1 MKILTIIVSY
11 NFEKWI
17 ERCLGSLKTSSH
29 PTDIIVIDNC
39 SNDRTVEIIKTQ
51 YTHVRL
57 IENHAN
63 LGFGKANNIGM
74 QLALQEGY
82 DAVFLLNQDAW
93 IGSDTLATLAEQSVK
108 HPEFGILS
116 PVHLN
121 GSGEELDKGFASY
134 AQLASIN
141 NLPHRHEPI
150 SCPFI
155 NAAFW
160 FIPVSTLQRTGGFSP
175 LFYHYGEDKDY
186 VNRLHFHQYKIGYIP
201 TVYGCHDREFRK
213 VSFEGFLRAE
223 RVYLLSEYTNI
234 NYHFTQAFAYGILA
248 GIKKLTIAL
257 LKGNI
262 KYAKG
267 YAIYADGASDTY
279 NVQHHHGAAF
289 ESELVAYRIYFNEK
303 QTTDLYGKFHKG
315 LELEESQF
323 YPTGE
328 QLKRGF
334 GDDVIKVNSSCGAGT
349 LRGWDGTQSTLI
361 KPVAVRGQRI
371 LASGP
376 VRTIVDAEVKGWQYQ
391 NKELN
396 MINRYTL
403 YAGHRDAQVDV
414 LFDAPLDKEV
424 FCTGVQNITG
434 HADMFSD
441 HNGLVASWGT
451 DWPVNDTV
459 KYKKETVGLA
469 TYIPKKYVV
478 KETSDKENFLYTISA
493 PGKSSFRYYTSFTSC
508 KETFGYPDKEK
519 WFAYVQEWKKA
530 LEQPVKITVVKK

>member
-1 MKILTIIVSY
+1 MKTFSAICLALLAGGLSASAQGQEKKIEVIVE
-11 NFEKWI
+11 NPWNAEKVDEPVVI
-17 ERCLGSLKTSSH
+17 DLSSLGAGFTVKSATVFDGTNEIPSQLDDMNGDTRADELAFVINLPASGKKTLNVTLSSLKS
-29 PTDIIVIDNC
+29 D
-39 SNDRTVEIIKTQ
+39 KT
-51 YTHVRL
+51 YP
-57 IENHAN
+57 A
-63 LGFGKANNIGM
+63 
-74 QLALQEGY
+74 
-82 DAVFLLNQDAW
+82 
-93 IGSDTLATLAEQSVK
+93 
-108 HPEFGILS
+108 
-116 PVHLN
+116 
-121 GSGEELDKGFASY
+121 
-134 AQLASIN
+134 
-141 NLPHRHEPI
+141 
-150 SCPFI
+150 
-155 NAAFW
+155 
-160 FIPVSTLQRTGGFSP
+160 
-175 LFYHYGEDKDY
+175 
-186 VNRLHFHQYKIGYIP
+186 
-201 TVYGCHDREFRK
+201 
-213 VSFEGFLRAE
+213 
-223 RVYLLSEYTNI
+223 RVYAEMLFRTS
-234 NYHFTQAFAYGILA
+234 
-248 GIKKLTIAL
+248 KK
-257 LKGNI
+257 N

-323 YPTGE
+323 YPTDE

-469 TYIPKKYVV
+469 PYIPKKYVV

>member
-1 MKILTIIVSY
+1 MKTFSAICLALLAGELSASAQGQEKKIEVIVE
-11 NFEKWI
+11 NPWNAEKVDEPVVI
-17 ERCLGSLKTSSH
+17 NLSSLGAGFTVKSATVFDGTNEIPSQLDDMNGDTRADELAFVINLPASGKKTLNVTLSSLKS
-29 PTDIIVIDNC
+29 D
-39 SNDRTVEIIKTQ
+39 KT
-51 YTHVRL
+51 YP
-57 IENHAN
+57 A
-63 LGFGKANNIGM
+63 
-74 QLALQEGY
+74 
-82 DAVFLLNQDAW
+82 
-93 IGSDTLATLAEQSVK
+93 
-108 HPEFGILS
+108 
-116 PVHLN
+116 
-121 GSGEELDKGFASY
+121 
-134 AQLASIN
+134 
-141 NLPHRHEPI
+141 
-150 SCPFI
+150 
-155 NAAFW
+155 
-160 FIPVSTLQRTGGFSP
+160 
-175 LFYHYGEDKDY
+175 
-186 VNRLHFHQYKIGYIP
+186 
-201 TVYGCHDREFRK
+201 
-213 VSFEGFLRAE
+213 
-223 RVYLLSEYTNI
+223 RVYAEMLFRTS
-234 NYHFTQAFAYGILA
+234 
-248 GIKKLTIAL
+248 KK
-257 LKGNI
+257 N

>member
-1 MKILTIIVSY
+1 MKTFSAICLALLAGGLSASAQGQEKKIEVIVE
-11 NFEKWI
+11 NPWNAEKVDEPVVI
-17 ERCLGSLKTSSH
+17 DLSSLGAEFTVKSATVFDGTNEIPSQLDDMNGDTRADELAFVINLPASGKKTLNVTLSSLKS
-29 PTDIIVIDNC
+29 D
-39 SNDRTVEIIKTQ
+39 KT
-51 YTHVRL
+51 YP
-57 IENHAN
+57 A
-63 LGFGKANNIGM
+63 
-74 QLALQEGY
+74 
-82 DAVFLLNQDAW
+82 
-93 IGSDTLATLAEQSVK
+93 
-108 HPEFGILS
+108 
-116 PVHLN
+116 
-121 GSGEELDKGFASY
+121 
-134 AQLASIN
+134 
-141 NLPHRHEPI
+141 
-150 SCPFI
+150 
-155 NAAFW
+155 
-160 FIPVSTLQRTGGFSP
+160 
-175 LFYHYGEDKDY
+175 
-186 VNRLHFHQYKIGYIP
+186 
-201 TVYGCHDREFRK
+201 
-213 VSFEGFLRAE
+213 
-223 RVYLLSEYTNI
+223 RVYAEMLFRTS
-234 NYHFTQAFAYGILA
+234 
-248 GIKKLTIAL
+248 KK
-257 LKGNI
+257 N

-323 YPTGE
+323 YPTDE
-328 QLKRGF
+328 QLKGGF

>member
-1 MKILTIIVSY
+1 MKTFSAICLALLAGELSASAQGQEKKIEVIVE
-11 NFEKWI
+11 NPWNAEKVDEPVVI
-17 ERCLGSLKTSSH
+17 DLSSLGAGFTVKSATVFDGTNEIPSQLDDMNGDTRADELAFVINLPASGKKTLNVTLSSLKS
-29 PTDIIVIDNC
+29 D
-39 SNDRTVEIIKTQ
+39 KT
-51 YTHVRL
+51 YP
-57 IENHAN
+57 A
-63 LGFGKANNIGM
+63 
-74 QLALQEGY
+74 
-82 DAVFLLNQDAW
+82 
-93 IGSDTLATLAEQSVK
+93 
-108 HPEFGILS
+108 
-116 PVHLN
+116 
-121 GSGEELDKGFASY
+121 
-134 AQLASIN
+134 
-141 NLPHRHEPI
+141 
-150 SCPFI
+150 
-155 NAAFW
+155 
-160 FIPVSTLQRTGGFSP
+160 
-175 LFYHYGEDKDY
+175 
-186 VNRLHFHQYKIGYIP
+186 
-201 TVYGCHDREFRK
+201 
-213 VSFEGFLRAE
+213 
-223 RVYLLSEYTNI
+223 RVYAEMLFRTS
-234 NYHFTQAFAYGILA
+234 
-248 GIKKLTIAL
+248 KK
-257 LKGNI
+257 N

-519 WFAYVQEWKKA
+519 WFAYVQEWEKA

>member
-1 MKILTIIVSY
+1 MKTFSAICLALLAGELSASAQGQEKKIEVIVE
-11 NFEKWI
+11 NPWNAEKVDEPVVI
-17 ERCLGSLKTSSH
+17 DLSSLGAGFTVKSATVFDGTNEIPSQLDDMNGDTRADELAFVINLPASGKKTLNVTLSSLKS
-29 PTDIIVIDNC
+29 D
-39 SNDRTVEIIKTQ
+39 KT
-51 YTHVRL
+51 YP
-57 IENHAN
+57 A
-63 LGFGKANNIGM
+63 
-74 QLALQEGY
+74 
-82 DAVFLLNQDAW
+82 
-93 IGSDTLATLAEQSVK
+93 
-108 HPEFGILS
+108 
-116 PVHLN
+116 
-121 GSGEELDKGFASY
+121 
-134 AQLASIN
+134 
-141 NLPHRHEPI
+141 
-150 SCPFI
+150 
-155 NAAFW
+155 
-160 FIPVSTLQRTGGFSP
+160 
-175 LFYHYGEDKDY
+175 
-186 VNRLHFHQYKIGYIP
+186 
-201 TVYGCHDREFRK
+201 
-213 VSFEGFLRAE
+213 
-223 RVYLLSEYTNI
+223 RVYAEMLLRTS
-234 NYHFTQAFAYGILA
+234 
-248 GIKKLTIAL
+248 KK
-257 LKGNI
+257 N

-361 KPVAVRGQRI
+361 KTVAVRGQRI

>member
-1 MKILTIIVSY
+1 MKTFSAICLALLAGELSASAQGQEKKIEVIVE
-11 NFEKWI
+11 NPWNAEKVDEPVVI
-17 ERCLGSLKTSSH
+17 DLSSLGAGFTVKSATVFDGTNEIPSQLDDMNGDTRADELAFVINLPASGKKTLNVTLSSLKS
-29 PTDIIVIDNC
+29 D
-39 SNDRTVEIIKTQ
+39 KT
-51 YTHVRL
+51 YP
-57 IENHAN
+57 A
-63 LGFGKANNIGM
+63 
-74 QLALQEGY
+74 
-82 DAVFLLNQDAW
+82 
-93 IGSDTLATLAEQSVK
+93 
-108 HPEFGILS
+108 
-116 PVHLN
+116 
-121 GSGEELDKGFASY
+121 
-134 AQLASIN
+134 
-141 NLPHRHEPI
+141 
-150 SCPFI
+150 
-155 NAAFW
+155 
-160 FIPVSTLQRTGGFSP
+160 
-175 LFYHYGEDKDY
+175 
-186 VNRLHFHQYKIGYIP
+186 
-201 TVYGCHDREFRK
+201 
-213 VSFEGFLRAE
+213 
-223 RVYLLSEYTNI
+223 RVYAEMLFRTS
-234 NYHFTQAFAYGILA
+234 
-248 GIKKLTIAL
+248 KK
-257 LKGNI
+257 N

-403 YAGHRDAQVDV
+403 YDGHRDAQVDV

>member
-1 MKILTIIVSY
+1 MKTFSAICLALLAGGLSASAQGQEKKIEVIVENPWNAEKVDEPVVIDLSSLGAGFTIKSATVFDGTNEIPSQLDDMNGDTRADELAFVINLPASGKKTL
-11 NFEKWI
+11 NVT
-17 ERCLGSLKTSSH
+17 LSSLKS
-29 PTDIIVIDNC
+29 D
-39 SNDRTVEIIKTQ
+39 KT
-51 YTHVRL
+51 YP
-57 IENHAN
+57 A
-63 LGFGKANNIGM
+63 
-74 QLALQEGY
+74 
-82 DAVFLLNQDAW
+82 
-93 IGSDTLATLAEQSVK
+93 
-108 HPEFGILS
+108 
-116 PVHLN
+116 
-121 GSGEELDKGFASY
+121 
-134 AQLASIN
+134 
-141 NLPHRHEPI
+141 
-150 SCPFI
+150 
-155 NAAFW
+155 
-160 FIPVSTLQRTGGFSP
+160 
-175 LFYHYGEDKDY
+175 
-186 VNRLHFHQYKIGYIP
+186 
-201 TVYGCHDREFRK
+201 
-213 VSFEGFLRAE
+213 
-223 RVYLLSEYTNI
+223 RVYAEMLFRTS
-234 NYHFTQAFAYGILA
+234 
-248 GIKKLTIAL
+248 KK
-257 LKGNI
+257 N

-323 YPTGE
+323 YPTDE

>member
-1 MKILTIIVSY
+1 MKTFSAICLALLAGGLSASAQGQEKEIEVIVENPWNAEKIDEPVVIDLSSLGAGFTVKSATVFDGTNEIPSQLDDMNGDTRADELAFVINLPASGKKTLNVILS
-11 NFEKWI
+11 
-17 ERCLGSLKTSSH
+17 SLKS
-29 PTDIIVIDNC
+29 D
-39 SNDRTVEIIKTQ
+39 KT
-51 YTHVRL
+51 YP
-57 IENHAN
+57 A
-63 LGFGKANNIGM
+63 
-74 QLALQEGY
+74 
-82 DAVFLLNQDAW
+82 
-93 IGSDTLATLAEQSVK
+93 
-108 HPEFGILS
+108 
-116 PVHLN
+116 
-121 GSGEELDKGFASY
+121 
-134 AQLASIN
+134 
-141 NLPHRHEPI
+141 
-150 SCPFI
+150 
-155 NAAFW
+155 
-160 FIPVSTLQRTGGFSP
+160 
-175 LFYHYGEDKDY
+175 
-186 VNRLHFHQYKIGYIP
+186 
-201 TVYGCHDREFRK
+201 
-213 VSFEGFLRAE
+213 
-223 RVYLLSEYTNI
+223 RVYAEMLFRTS
-234 NYHFTQAFAYGILA
+234 
-248 GIKKLTIAL
+248 KK
-257 LKGNI
+257 N

-493 PGKSSFRYYTSFTSC
+493 PGKSSFRYYTSFASC

>member
-1 MKILTIIVSY
+1 MKTFSAICLALLAGELSASAQGQEKKIEVIVE
-11 NFEKWI
+11 NPWNAEKVDEPVVI
-17 ERCLGSLKTSSH
+17 DLSSLGAGFTVKSATVFDGTNEIPSQLDDMNGDTRADELAFVINLPASGKKTLNVTLSSLKS
-29 PTDIIVIDNC
+29 D
-39 SNDRTVEIIKTQ
+39 KT
-51 YTHVRL
+51 YP
-57 IENHAN
+57 A
-63 LGFGKANNIGM
+63 
-74 QLALQEGY
+74 
-82 DAVFLLNQDAW
+82 
-93 IGSDTLATLAEQSVK
+93 
-108 HPEFGILS
+108 
-116 PVHLN
+116 
-121 GSGEELDKGFASY
+121 
-134 AQLASIN
+134 
-141 NLPHRHEPI
+141 
-150 SCPFI
+150 
-155 NAAFW
+155 
-160 FIPVSTLQRTGGFSP
+160 
-175 LFYHYGEDKDY
+175 
-186 VNRLHFHQYKIGYIP
+186 
-201 TVYGCHDREFRK
+201 
-213 VSFEGFLRAE
+213 
-223 RVYLLSEYTNI
+223 RVYAEMLLRTS
-234 NYHFTQAFAYGILA
+234 
-248 GIKKLTIAL
+248 KK
-257 LKGNI
+257 N

-376 VRTIVDAEVKGWQYQ
+376 IRTIVDAEVKGWQYQ

>member
-1 MKILTIIVSY
+1 MKTFSAICLALLAGGLSASAQGQEKEIEVIVENPWNAEKIDEPVVIDLSFLGAGFTVKSATVFDGTNEIPSQLDDMNGDTRADELAFVINLPASGKKTLNVILS
-11 NFEKWI
+11 
-17 ERCLGSLKTSSH
+17 SLKS
-29 PTDIIVIDNC
+29 D
-39 SNDRTVEIIKTQ
+39 KT
-51 YTHVRL
+51 YP
-57 IENHAN
+57 A
-63 LGFGKANNIGM
+63 
-74 QLALQEGY
+74 
-82 DAVFLLNQDAW
+82 
-93 IGSDTLATLAEQSVK
+93 
-108 HPEFGILS
+108 
-116 PVHLN
+116 
-121 GSGEELDKGFASY
+121 
-134 AQLASIN
+134 
-141 NLPHRHEPI
+141 
-150 SCPFI
+150 
-155 NAAFW
+155 
-160 FIPVSTLQRTGGFSP
+160 
-175 LFYHYGEDKDY
+175 
-186 VNRLHFHQYKIGYIP
+186 
-201 TVYGCHDREFRK
+201 
-213 VSFEGFLRAE
+213 
-223 RVYLLSEYTNI
+223 RVYAEMLFRTS
-234 NYHFTQAFAYGILA
+234 
-248 GIKKLTIAL
+248 KK
-257 LKGNI
+257 N

>member
-1 MKILTIIVSY
+1 MKTFSAICLALLAGGLSASAQGQEKKIEVIVE
-11 NFEKWI
+11 NPWNAEKVDEPVVI
-17 ERCLGSLKTSSH
+17 DLSSLGAGFTVKSATVFDGTNEIPSQLDDMNGDTRADELAFVINLPASGKKTLNVTLSSLKS
-29 PTDIIVIDNC
+29 
-39 SNDRTVEIIKTQ
+39 EKT
-51 YTHVRL
+51 YP
-57 IENHAN
+57 A
-63 LGFGKANNIGM
+63 
-74 QLALQEGY
+74 
-82 DAVFLLNQDAW
+82 
-93 IGSDTLATLAEQSVK
+93 
-108 HPEFGILS
+108 
-116 PVHLN
+116 
-121 GSGEELDKGFASY
+121 
-134 AQLASIN
+134 
-141 NLPHRHEPI
+141 
-150 SCPFI
+150 
-155 NAAFW
+155 
-160 FIPVSTLQRTGGFSP
+160 
-175 LFYHYGEDKDY
+175 
-186 VNRLHFHQYKIGYIP
+186 
-201 TVYGCHDREFRK
+201 
-213 VSFEGFLRAE
+213 
-223 RVYLLSEYTNI
+223 RVYAEMLFRTS
-234 NYHFTQAFAYGILA
+234 
-248 GIKKLTIAL
+248 KK
-257 LKGNI
+257 N

-323 YPTGE
+323 YPTDE

-478 KETSDKENFLYTISA
+478 KETSDKENFLYTISV

>member
-1 MKILTIIVSY
+1 MKTFSAICLALLAGELSASAQGQEKKIEVIVE
-11 NFEKWI
+11 NPWNAEKVDEPVVI
-17 ERCLGSLKTSSH
+17 DLSSLGAGFTVKSATVFDGTNEIPSQLDDMNGDTRADELAFVINLPASGKKTLNVTLSSLKS
-29 PTDIIVIDNC
+29 D
-39 SNDRTVEIIKTQ
+39 KT
-51 YTHVRL
+51 YP
-57 IENHAN
+57 A
-63 LGFGKANNIGM
+63 
-74 QLALQEGY
+74 
-82 DAVFLLNQDAW
+82 
-93 IGSDTLATLAEQSVK
+93 
-108 HPEFGILS
+108 
-116 PVHLN
+116 
-121 GSGEELDKGFASY
+121 
-134 AQLASIN
+134 
-141 NLPHRHEPI
+141 
-150 SCPFI
+150 
-155 NAAFW
+155 
-160 FIPVSTLQRTGGFSP
+160 
-175 LFYHYGEDKDY
+175 
-186 VNRLHFHQYKIGYIP
+186 
-201 TVYGCHDREFRK
+201 
-213 VSFEGFLRAE
+213 
-223 RVYLLSEYTNI
+223 RVYAEMLFRTS
-234 NYHFTQAFAYGILA
+234 
-248 GIKKLTIAL
+248 KK
-257 LKGNI
+257 N

-323 YPTGE
+323 YPTDE

-478 KETSDKENFLYTISA
+478 KETSDKENFLYTISV

>member
-1 MKILTIIVSY
+1 MKTFSAICLALLAGGLSASAQGQEKKIEVIVE
-11 NFEKWI
+11 NPWNAEKVDEPVVI
-17 ERCLGSLKTSSH
+17 DLSSLGAGFTVKSATVFDGTNEIPSQLDDMNGDTRADELAFVINLPASGKKTLNVTLSSLKS
-29 PTDIIVIDNC
+29 D
-39 SNDRTVEIIKTQ
+39 KT
-51 YTHVRL
+51 YP
-57 IENHAN
+57 A
-63 LGFGKANNIGM
+63 
-74 QLALQEGY
+74 
-82 DAVFLLNQDAW
+82 
-93 IGSDTLATLAEQSVK
+93 
-108 HPEFGILS
+108 
-116 PVHLN
+116 
-121 GSGEELDKGFASY
+121 
-134 AQLASIN
+134 
-141 NLPHRHEPI
+141 
-150 SCPFI
+150 
-155 NAAFW
+155 
-160 FIPVSTLQRTGGFSP
+160 
-175 LFYHYGEDKDY
+175 
-186 VNRLHFHQYKIGYIP
+186 
-201 TVYGCHDREFRK
+201 
-213 VSFEGFLRAE
+213 
-223 RVYLLSEYTNI
+223 RVYAEMLFRTS
-234 NYHFTQAFAYGILA
+234 
-248 GIKKLTIAL
+248 KK
-257 LKGNI
+257 N

-323 YPTGE
+323 YPTDE

-349 LRGWDGTQSTLI
+349 LRGWDGIQSTLI

>member
-1 MKILTIIVSY
+1 MKTFSAICLALLAGGLSASAQGQEKKIEVIVE
-11 NFEKWI
+11 NPWNAEKVDEPVVI
-17 ERCLGSLKTSSH
+17 DLSSLGAGFTVKSATVFDGTNEIPSQLDDMNGDTRADELAFVINLPASGKKTLNVTLSSLKS
-29 PTDIIVIDNC
+29 D
-39 SNDRTVEIIKTQ
+39 KT
-51 YTHVRL
+51 YP
-57 IENHAN
+57 A
-63 LGFGKANNIGM
+63 
-74 QLALQEGY
+74 
-82 DAVFLLNQDAW
+82 
-93 IGSDTLATLAEQSVK
+93 
-108 HPEFGILS
+108 
-116 PVHLN
+116 
-121 GSGEELDKGFASY
+121 
-134 AQLASIN
+134 
-141 NLPHRHEPI
+141 
-150 SCPFI
+150 
-155 NAAFW
+155 
-160 FIPVSTLQRTGGFSP
+160 
-175 LFYHYGEDKDY
+175 
-186 VNRLHFHQYKIGYIP
+186 
-201 TVYGCHDREFRK
+201 
-213 VSFEGFLRAE
+213 
-223 RVYLLSEYTNI
+223 RVYAEMLFRTS
-234 NYHFTQAFAYGILA
+234 
-248 GIKKLTIAL
+248 KK
-257 LKGNI
+257 N

-323 YPTGE
+323 YPTDE

-371 LASGP
+371 LTSGP

>member
-1 MKILTIIVSY
+1 MKTFSAICLALLAGGLSASAQGQEKKIEVIVE
-11 NFEKWI
+11 NPWNAEKVDEPVVI
-17 ERCLGSLKTSSH
+17 DLSSLGAGFTVKSATVFDGTNEIPSQLDDMNGDTRADELAFVINLPASGKKTLNVTLSSLKS
-29 PTDIIVIDNC
+29 D
-39 SNDRTVEIIKTQ
+39 KT
-51 YTHVRL
+51 YP
-57 IENHAN
+57 A
-63 LGFGKANNIGM
+63 
-74 QLALQEGY
+74 
-82 DAVFLLNQDAW
+82 
-93 IGSDTLATLAEQSVK
+93 
-108 HPEFGILS
+108 
-116 PVHLN
+116 
-121 GSGEELDKGFASY
+121 
-134 AQLASIN
+134 
-141 NLPHRHEPI
+141 
-150 SCPFI
+150 
-155 NAAFW
+155 
-160 FIPVSTLQRTGGFSP
+160 
-175 LFYHYGEDKDY
+175 
-186 VNRLHFHQYKIGYIP
+186 
-201 TVYGCHDREFRK
+201 
-213 VSFEGFLRAE
+213 
-223 RVYLLSEYTNI
+223 RVYAEMLFRTS
-234 NYHFTQAFAYGILA
+234 
-248 GIKKLTIAL
+248 KK
-257 LKGNI
+257 N

-323 YPTGE
+323 YPTDE

-478 KETSDKENFLYTISA
+478 KETSDKENFLYTISV
-493 PGKSSFRYYTSFTSC
+493 PGQSSFRYYTSFTSC

>member
-1 MKILTIIVSY
+1 MKTFSAICLALLAGGLSASAQGQEKKIEVIVE
-11 NFEKWI
+11 NPWNAEKVDEPVVI
-17 ERCLGSLKTSSH
+17 DLSSLGAGFTVKSATVFDGTNEIPSQLDDMNGDTRADELAFVINLPASGKKTLNVTLSSLKS
-29 PTDIIVIDNC
+29 D
-39 SNDRTVEIIKTQ
+39 KT
-51 YTHVRL
+51 YP
-57 IENHAN
+57 A
-63 LGFGKANNIGM
+63 
-74 QLALQEGY
+74 
-82 DAVFLLNQDAW
+82 
-93 IGSDTLATLAEQSVK
+93 
-108 HPEFGILS
+108 
-116 PVHLN
+116 
-121 GSGEELDKGFASY
+121 
-134 AQLASIN
+134 
-141 NLPHRHEPI
+141 
-150 SCPFI
+150 
-155 NAAFW
+155 
-160 FIPVSTLQRTGGFSP
+160 
-175 LFYHYGEDKDY
+175 
-186 VNRLHFHQYKIGYIP
+186 
-201 TVYGCHDREFRK
+201 
-213 VSFEGFLRAE
+213 
-223 RVYLLSEYTNI
+223 RVYAEMLFRTS
-234 NYHFTQAFAYGILA
+234 
-248 GIKKLTIAL
+248 KK
-257 LKGNI
+257 N

-323 YPTGE
+323 YPTDE

-334 GDDVIKVNSSCGAGT
+334 GDDIIKVNSSCGAGT

-478 KETSDKENFLYTISA
+478 KETSDKENFLYTISV

>member
-1 MKILTIIVSY
+1 MKTFSAICLALLAGGLSASAQGQEKKIEVIVE
-11 NFEKWI
+11 NPWNAEKVDEPVVI
-17 ERCLGSLKTSSH
+17 DLSSLGAGFTVKSATVFDGTNEIPSQLDDMNGDTRADELAFVINLPASGKKTLNVTLSSLKS
-29 PTDIIVIDNC
+29 D
-39 SNDRTVEIIKTQ
+39 KT
-51 YTHVRL
+51 YP
-57 IENHAN
+57 A
-63 LGFGKANNIGM
+63 
-74 QLALQEGY
+74 
-82 DAVFLLNQDAW
+82 
-93 IGSDTLATLAEQSVK
+93 
-108 HPEFGILS
+108 
-116 PVHLN
+116 
-121 GSGEELDKGFASY
+121 
-134 AQLASIN
+134 
-141 NLPHRHEPI
+141 
-150 SCPFI
+150 
-155 NAAFW
+155 
-160 FIPVSTLQRTGGFSP
+160 
-175 LFYHYGEDKDY
+175 
-186 VNRLHFHQYKIGYIP
+186 
-201 TVYGCHDREFRK
+201 
-213 VSFEGFLRAE
+213 
-223 RVYLLSEYTNI
+223 RVYAEMLFRTS
-234 NYHFTQAFAYGILA
+234 
-248 GIKKLTIAL
+248 KK
-257 LKGNI
+257 N

-323 YPTGE
+323 YPTDE

-493 PGKSSFRYYTSFTSC
+493 PGKSSFRYYTSSTSC

>member
-1 MKILTIIVSY
+1 MKTFSAICLALLAGELSASAQGQEKKIEVIVE
-11 NFEKWI
+11 NPWNAEKVDEPVVI
-17 ERCLGSLKTSSH
+17 DLSSLGAGFTVKSATVFDGTNEIPSQLDDMNGDTRADELAFVINLPASGKKTLNVTLSSLKS
-29 PTDIIVIDNC
+29 D
-39 SNDRTVEIIKTQ
+39 KT
-51 YTHVRL
+51 YP
-57 IENHAN
+57 A
-63 LGFGKANNIGM
+63 
-74 QLALQEGY
+74 
-82 DAVFLLNQDAW
+82 
-93 IGSDTLATLAEQSVK
+93 
-108 HPEFGILS
+108 
-116 PVHLN
+116 
-121 GSGEELDKGFASY
+121 
-134 AQLASIN
+134 
-141 NLPHRHEPI
+141 
-150 SCPFI
+150 
-155 NAAFW
+155 
-160 FIPVSTLQRTGGFSP
+160 
-175 LFYHYGEDKDY
+175 
-186 VNRLHFHQYKIGYIP
+186 
-201 TVYGCHDREFRK
+201 
-213 VSFEGFLRAE
+213 
-223 RVYLLSEYTNI
+223 RVYAEMLFRTS
-234 NYHFTQAFAYGILA
+234 
-248 GIKKLTIAL
+248 KK
-257 LKGNI
+257 N

-459 KYKKETVGLA
+459 KYKKETVGMA

>member
-1 MKILTIIVSY
+1 MKTFSAICLALLAGGLSALAQGQEKKIEVIVE
-11 NFEKWI
+11 NPWNAEKVDEPVVI
-17 ERCLGSLKTSSH
+17 DLSSLGAGFTVKSATVFDGTNEIPSQLDDMNGDTRADELAFVINLPASGKKTLNVTLSSLKS
-29 PTDIIVIDNC
+29 D
-39 SNDRTVEIIKTQ
+39 KT
-51 YTHVRL
+51 YP
-57 IENHAN
+57 A
-63 LGFGKANNIGM
+63 
-74 QLALQEGY
+74 
-82 DAVFLLNQDAW
+82 
-93 IGSDTLATLAEQSVK
+93 
-108 HPEFGILS
+108 
-116 PVHLN
+116 
-121 GSGEELDKGFASY
+121 
-134 AQLASIN
+134 
-141 NLPHRHEPI
+141 
-150 SCPFI
+150 
-155 NAAFW
+155 
-160 FIPVSTLQRTGGFSP
+160 
-175 LFYHYGEDKDY
+175 
-186 VNRLHFHQYKIGYIP
+186 
-201 TVYGCHDREFRK
+201 
-213 VSFEGFLRAE
+213 
-223 RVYLLSEYTNI
+223 RVYAEMLFRTS
-234 NYHFTQAFAYGILA
+234 
-248 GIKKLTIAL
+248 KK
-257 LKGNI
+257 N

-267 YAIYADGASDTY
+267 YTIYADGASDTY

-323 YPTGE
+323 YPTDE

>member
-1 MKILTIIVSY
+1 MKTFSAICLALLAGELSASAQGQEKKIEVIVE
-11 NFEKWI
+11 NPWNAEKVDEPVVI
-17 ERCLGSLKTSSH
+17 DLSSLGAGFTVKSATVFDGTNEIPSQLDDMNGDTRADELAFVINLPASGKKTLNVTLSSLKS
-29 PTDIIVIDNC
+29 D
-39 SNDRTVEIIKTQ
+39 KT
-51 YTHVRL
+51 YP
-57 IENHAN
+57 A
-63 LGFGKANNIGM
+63 
-74 QLALQEGY
+74 
-82 DAVFLLNQDAW
+82 
-93 IGSDTLATLAEQSVK
+93 
-108 HPEFGILS
+108 
-116 PVHLN
+116 
-121 GSGEELDKGFASY
+121 
-134 AQLASIN
+134 
-141 NLPHRHEPI
+141 
-150 SCPFI
+150 
-155 NAAFW
+155 
-160 FIPVSTLQRTGGFSP
+160 
-175 LFYHYGEDKDY
+175 
-186 VNRLHFHQYKIGYIP
+186 
-201 TVYGCHDREFRK
+201 
-213 VSFEGFLRAE
+213 
-223 RVYLLSEYTNI
+223 RVYAEMLFRTS
-234 NYHFTQAFAYGILA
+234 
-248 GIKKLTIAL
+248 KK
-257 LKGNI
+257 N

-323 YPTGE
+323 YPTDE

-434 HADMFSD
+434 HANMFSD

>member
-1 MKILTIIVSY
+1 MKTFSAICLALLAGGLSASAQGQEKKIEVIVE
-11 NFEKWI
+11 NPWNAEKVDEPVVI
-17 ERCLGSLKTSSH
+17 DLSSLGAGFTVKSATVFDGTNEIPSQLDDMNGDTRADELAFVINLPASGKKTLNVTLSSLKS
-29 PTDIIVIDNC
+29 D
-39 SNDRTVEIIKTQ
+39 KT
-51 YTHVRL
+51 YP
-57 IENHAN
+57 A
-63 LGFGKANNIGM
+63 
-74 QLALQEGY
+74 
-82 DAVFLLNQDAW
+82 
-93 IGSDTLATLAEQSVK
+93 
-108 HPEFGILS
+108 
-116 PVHLN
+116 
-121 GSGEELDKGFASY
+121 
-134 AQLASIN
+134 
-141 NLPHRHEPI
+141 
-150 SCPFI
+150 
-155 NAAFW
+155 
-160 FIPVSTLQRTGGFSP
+160 
-175 LFYHYGEDKDY
+175 
-186 VNRLHFHQYKIGYIP
+186 
-201 TVYGCHDREFRK
+201 
-213 VSFEGFLRAE
+213 
-223 RVYLLSEYTNI
+223 RVYAEMLFRTS
-234 NYHFTQAFAYGILA
+234 
-248 GIKKLTIAL
+248 KK
-257 LKGNI
+257 N

-323 YPTGE
+323 YSTDE

>member
-1 MKILTIIVSY
+1 MKTFSAICLALLAGGLSASAQGQEKKIEVIVENPWNAEKVDEPVVIDLSSLGAGFTVKSATVFDGTNEIPSQLDDMNGDTRADELAFVINLPASGKKTLNVILS
-11 NFEKWI
+11 
-17 ERCLGSLKTSSH
+17 SLKS
-29 PTDIIVIDNC
+29 D
-39 SNDRTVEIIKTQ
+39 KT
-51 YTHVRL
+51 YP
-57 IENHAN
+57 A
-63 LGFGKANNIGM
+63 
-74 QLALQEGY
+74 
-82 DAVFLLNQDAW
+82 
-93 IGSDTLATLAEQSVK
+93 
-108 HPEFGILS
+108 
-116 PVHLN
+116 
-121 GSGEELDKGFASY
+121 
-134 AQLASIN
+134 
-141 NLPHRHEPI
+141 
-150 SCPFI
+150 
-155 NAAFW
+155 
-160 FIPVSTLQRTGGFSP
+160 
-175 LFYHYGEDKDY
+175 
-186 VNRLHFHQYKIGYIP
+186 
-201 TVYGCHDREFRK
+201 
-213 VSFEGFLRAE
+213 
-223 RVYLLSEYTNI
+223 RVYAEMLLRTS
-234 NYHFTQAFAYGILA
+234 
-248 GIKKLTIAL
+248 KK
-257 LKGNI
+257 N

-323 YPTGE
+323 YPTDE

>member
-1 MKILTIIVSY
+1 MKTFSAICLALLAGELSASAQGQEKKIEVIVE
-11 NFEKWI
+11 NPWNAEKVDEPVVI
-17 ERCLGSLKTSSH
+17 DLSSLGVGFTVKSATVFDGTNEIPSQLDDMNGDTRADELAFVINLPASGKKTLNVTLSSLKS
-29 PTDIIVIDNC
+29 D
-39 SNDRTVEIIKTQ
+39 KT
-51 YTHVRL
+51 YP
-57 IENHAN
+57 A
-63 LGFGKANNIGM
+63 
-74 QLALQEGY
+74 
-82 DAVFLLNQDAW
+82 
-93 IGSDTLATLAEQSVK
+93 
-108 HPEFGILS
+108 
-116 PVHLN
+116 
-121 GSGEELDKGFASY
+121 
-134 AQLASIN
+134 
-141 NLPHRHEPI
+141 
-150 SCPFI
+150 
-155 NAAFW
+155 
-160 FIPVSTLQRTGGFSP
+160 
-175 LFYHYGEDKDY
+175 
-186 VNRLHFHQYKIGYIP
+186 
-201 TVYGCHDREFRK
+201 
-213 VSFEGFLRAE
+213 
-223 RVYLLSEYTNI
+223 RVYAEMLFRTS
-234 NYHFTQAFAYGILA
+234 
-248 GIKKLTIAL
+248 KK
-257 LKGNI
+257 N

>member
-1 MKILTIIVSY
+1 MKTFSAICLALLAGELSASAQGQEKKIEVIVE
-11 NFEKWI
+11 NPWNAEKVDEPVVI
-17 ERCLGSLKTSSH
+17 DLSSLGAGFTVKSAIVFDGTNEIPSQLDDMNGDTRADELAFVINLPASGKKTLNVTLSSLKS
-29 PTDIIVIDNC
+29 D
-39 SNDRTVEIIKTQ
+39 KT
-51 YTHVRL
+51 YP
-57 IENHAN
+57 A
-63 LGFGKANNIGM
+63 
-74 QLALQEGY
+74 
-82 DAVFLLNQDAW
+82 
-93 IGSDTLATLAEQSVK
+93 
-108 HPEFGILS
+108 
-116 PVHLN
+116 
-121 GSGEELDKGFASY
+121 
-134 AQLASIN
+134 
-141 NLPHRHEPI
+141 
-150 SCPFI
+150 
-155 NAAFW
+155 
-160 FIPVSTLQRTGGFSP
+160 
-175 LFYHYGEDKDY
+175 
-186 VNRLHFHQYKIGYIP
+186 
-201 TVYGCHDREFRK
+201 
-213 VSFEGFLRAE
+213 
-223 RVYLLSEYTNI
+223 RVYAEMLFRTS
-234 NYHFTQAFAYGILA
+234 
-248 GIKKLTIAL
+248 KK
-257 LKGNI
+257 N

-323 YPTGE
+323 YPTDE

-451 DWPVNDTV
+451 DWPINDTV

>member
-1 MKILTIIVSY
+1 MKTFSAICLALLAGGLSASAQGQEKKIEVIVENPWNAEKVDEPVVIDLSSLGAGFTVKSATVFDGTNEIPSQLDDMNGDTRADELAFVINLPASGKKTLNVILS
-11 NFEKWI
+11 
-17 ERCLGSLKTSSH
+17 SLKS
-29 PTDIIVIDNC
+29 D
-39 SNDRTVEIIKTQ
+39 KT
-51 YTHVRL
+51 YP
-57 IENHAN
+57 A
-63 LGFGKANNIGM
+63 
-74 QLALQEGY
+74 
-82 DAVFLLNQDAW
+82 
-93 IGSDTLATLAEQSVK
+93 
-108 HPEFGILS
+108 
-116 PVHLN
+116 
-121 GSGEELDKGFASY
+121 
-134 AQLASIN
+134 
-141 NLPHRHEPI
+141 
-150 SCPFI
+150 
-155 NAAFW
+155 
-160 FIPVSTLQRTGGFSP
+160 
-175 LFYHYGEDKDY
+175 
-186 VNRLHFHQYKIGYIP
+186 
-201 TVYGCHDREFRK
+201 
-213 VSFEGFLRAE
+213 
-223 RVYLLSEYTNI
+223 RVYAEMLFRTS
-234 NYHFTQAFAYGILA
+234 
-248 GIKKLTIAL
+248 KK
-257 LKGNI
+257 N

-315 LELEESQF
+315 LELAESQF
-323 YPTGE
+323 YPTDE

>member
-1 MKILTIIVSY
+1 MKTFSAICLALLAGELSASAQGQEKKIEVIVE
-11 NFEKWI
+11 NPWNAEKVDEPVVI
-17 ERCLGSLKTSSH
+17 DLSSLGAGFTVKSATVFDGTNEIPSQLDDMNGDTRADELAFVINLPASGKKTLNVTLSSLKS
-29 PTDIIVIDNC
+29 D
-39 SNDRTVEIIKTQ
+39 KT
-51 YTHVRL
+51 YP
-57 IENHAN
+57 A
-63 LGFGKANNIGM
+63 
-74 QLALQEGY
+74 
-82 DAVFLLNQDAW
+82 
-93 IGSDTLATLAEQSVK
+93 
-108 HPEFGILS
+108 
-116 PVHLN
+116 
-121 GSGEELDKGFASY
+121 
-134 AQLASIN
+134 
-141 NLPHRHEPI
+141 
-150 SCPFI
+150 
-155 NAAFW
+155 
-160 FIPVSTLQRTGGFSP
+160 
-175 LFYHYGEDKDY
+175 
-186 VNRLHFHQYKIGYIP
+186 
-201 TVYGCHDREFRK
+201 
-213 VSFEGFLRAE
+213 
-223 RVYLLSEYTNI
+223 RVYAEMLLRTS
-234 NYHFTQAFAYGILA
+234 
-248 GIKKLTIAL
+248 KK
-257 LKGNI
+257 N

-530 LEQPVKITVVKK
+530 LEQPVKITVIKK

>member
-1 MKILTIIVSY
+1 MKTFSAICLALLAGGLSASAQGQEKKIEVIVE
-11 NFEKWI
+11 NPWNAEKVDEPVVI
-17 ERCLGSLKTSSH
+17 DLSSLGAGFTVKSATVFDGTNEIPSQLDDMNGDTRADELAFVINLPASGKKTLNVTLSSLKS
-29 PTDIIVIDNC
+29 D
-39 SNDRTVEIIKTQ
+39 KT
-51 YTHVRL
+51 YP
-57 IENHAN
+57 A
-63 LGFGKANNIGM
+63 
-74 QLALQEGY
+74 
-82 DAVFLLNQDAW
+82 
-93 IGSDTLATLAEQSVK
+93 
-108 HPEFGILS
+108 
-116 PVHLN
+116 
-121 GSGEELDKGFASY
+121 
-134 AQLASIN
+134 
-141 NLPHRHEPI
+141 
-150 SCPFI
+150 
-155 NAAFW
+155 
-160 FIPVSTLQRTGGFSP
+160 
-175 LFYHYGEDKDY
+175 
-186 VNRLHFHQYKIGYIP
+186 
-201 TVYGCHDREFRK
+201 
-213 VSFEGFLRAE
+213 
-223 RVYLLSEYTNI
+223 RVYAEMLFRTS
-234 NYHFTQAFAYGILA
+234 
-248 GIKKLTIAL
+248 KK
-257 LKGNI
+257 N

-323 YPTGE
+323 YPTDE

-493 PGKSSFRYYTSFTSC
+493 PGKSSFSYYTSFTSC

>member
-1 MKILTIIVSY
+1 MKTFSAICLALLAGELSASAQGQEKKIEVIVE
-11 NFEKWI
+11 NPWNAEKVDEPVVI
-17 ERCLGSLKTSSH
+17 DLSSLGAGFTVKSATVFDGTNEIPSQLDDMNGDTRADELVFVINLPASGKKTLNVTLSSLKS
-29 PTDIIVIDNC
+29 D
-39 SNDRTVEIIKTQ
+39 KT
-51 YTHVRL
+51 YP
-57 IENHAN
+57 A
-63 LGFGKANNIGM
+63 
-74 QLALQEGY
+74 
-82 DAVFLLNQDAW
+82 
-93 IGSDTLATLAEQSVK
+93 
-108 HPEFGILS
+108 
-116 PVHLN
+116 
-121 GSGEELDKGFASY
+121 
-134 AQLASIN
+134 
-141 NLPHRHEPI
+141 
-150 SCPFI
+150 
-155 NAAFW
+155 
-160 FIPVSTLQRTGGFSP
+160 
-175 LFYHYGEDKDY
+175 
-186 VNRLHFHQYKIGYIP
+186 
-201 TVYGCHDREFRK
+201 
-213 VSFEGFLRAE
+213 
-223 RVYLLSEYTNI
+223 RVYAEMLFRTS
-234 NYHFTQAFAYGILA
+234 
-248 GIKKLTIAL
+248 KK
-257 LKGNI
+257 N

>member
-1 MKILTIIVSY
+1 MKTFSVICLALLAGGLSASAQGQEKKIEVIVENPWNAEKVDEPVVIDLSSLGAGFTVKSATVFDGTNEIPSQLDDMNGDTRADELAFVINLPASGKKTLNVILS
-11 NFEKWI
+11 
-17 ERCLGSLKTSSH
+17 SLKS
-29 PTDIIVIDNC
+29 D
-39 SNDRTVEIIKTQ
+39 KT
-51 YTHVRL
+51 YP
-57 IENHAN
+57 A
-63 LGFGKANNIGM
+63 
-74 QLALQEGY
+74 
-82 DAVFLLNQDAW
+82 
-93 IGSDTLATLAEQSVK
+93 
-108 HPEFGILS
+108 
-116 PVHLN
+116 
-121 GSGEELDKGFASY
+121 
-134 AQLASIN
+134 
-141 NLPHRHEPI
+141 
-150 SCPFI
+150 
-155 NAAFW
+155 
-160 FIPVSTLQRTGGFSP
+160 
-175 LFYHYGEDKDY
+175 
-186 VNRLHFHQYKIGYIP
+186 
-201 TVYGCHDREFRK
+201 
-213 VSFEGFLRAE
+213 
-223 RVYLLSEYTNI
+223 RVYAEMLFRTS
-234 NYHFTQAFAYGILA
+234 
-248 GIKKLTIAL
+248 KK
-257 LKGNI
+257 N

-323 YPTGE
+323 YPTDE

>member
-1 MKILTIIVSY
+1 MKTFSAICLALLAGGLSASAQGQEKKIEVIVE
-11 NFEKWI
+11 NPWNAEKVDEPVVI
-17 ERCLGSLKTSSH
+17 DLSSLGAGFTVKSATVFDGTNEIPSQLDDMNGDTRADELAFVINLPASGKKTLNVTLSSLKS
-29 PTDIIVIDNC
+29 D
-39 SNDRTVEIIKTQ
+39 KT
-51 YTHVRL
+51 YP
-57 IENHAN
+57 A
-63 LGFGKANNIGM
+63 
-74 QLALQEGY
+74 
-82 DAVFLLNQDAW
+82 
-93 IGSDTLATLAEQSVK
+93 
-108 HPEFGILS
+108 
-116 PVHLN
+116 
-121 GSGEELDKGFASY
+121 
-134 AQLASIN
+134 
-141 NLPHRHEPI
+141 
-150 SCPFI
+150 
-155 NAAFW
+155 
-160 FIPVSTLQRTGGFSP
+160 
-175 LFYHYGEDKDY
+175 
-186 VNRLHFHQYKIGYIP
+186 
-201 TVYGCHDREFRK
+201 
-213 VSFEGFLRAE
+213 
-223 RVYLLSEYTNI
+223 RVYAEMLFRTS
-234 NYHFTQAFAYGILA
+234 
-248 GIKKLTIAL
+248 KK
-257 LKGNI
+257 N

-323 YPTGE
+323 YPTDE

-434 HADMFSD
+434 HAEMFSD

>member
-1 MKILTIIVSY
+1 MKTFSAICLALLAGGLSASAQGQEKEIEVIVENPWNAEKIDEPVVIDLSSLGAGFTVKSATVFDGTNEIPSQLDDMNGDTRADELAFVINLPASGKKTLNVILS
-11 NFEKWI
+11 
-17 ERCLGSLKTSSH
+17 SLKS
-29 PTDIIVIDNC
+29 D
-39 SNDRTVEIIKTQ
+39 KT
-51 YTHVRL
+51 YP
-57 IENHAN
+57 A
-63 LGFGKANNIGM
+63 
-74 QLALQEGY
+74 
-82 DAVFLLNQDAW
+82 
-93 IGSDTLATLAEQSVK
+93 
-108 HPEFGILS
+108 
-116 PVHLN
+116 
-121 GSGEELDKGFASY
+121 
-134 AQLASIN
+134 
-141 NLPHRHEPI
+141 
-150 SCPFI
+150 
-155 NAAFW
+155 
-160 FIPVSTLQRTGGFSP
+160 
-175 LFYHYGEDKDY
+175 
-186 VNRLHFHQYKIGYIP
+186 
-201 TVYGCHDREFRK
+201 
-213 VSFEGFLRAE
+213 
-223 RVYLLSEYTNI
+223 RVYAEMLFRTS
-234 NYHFTQAFAYGILA
+234 
-248 GIKKLTIAL
+248 KK
-257 LKGNI
+257 N

-334 GDDVIKVNSSCGAGT
+334 GDDAIKVNSSCGAGT

>member
-1 MKILTIIVSY
+1 MKTFSAICLALLAGGLSASAQGQEKKIEVIVE
-11 NFEKWI
+11 NPWNAEKVDEPVVI
-17 ERCLGSLKTSSH
+17 DLSSLGAGFTVKSATVFDGTNEIPSQLDDMNGDTRADELAFVINLPASGKKTLNVTLSSLKS
-29 PTDIIVIDNC
+29 D
-39 SNDRTVEIIKTQ
+39 KT
-51 YTHVRL
+51 YP
-57 IENHAN
+57 A
-63 LGFGKANNIGM
+63 
-74 QLALQEGY
+74 
-82 DAVFLLNQDAW
+82 
-93 IGSDTLATLAEQSVK
+93 
-108 HPEFGILS
+108 
-116 PVHLN
+116 
-121 GSGEELDKGFASY
+121 
-134 AQLASIN
+134 
-141 NLPHRHEPI
+141 
-150 SCPFI
+150 
-155 NAAFW
+155 
-160 FIPVSTLQRTGGFSP
+160 
-175 LFYHYGEDKDY
+175 
-186 VNRLHFHQYKIGYIP
+186 
-201 TVYGCHDREFRK
+201 
-213 VSFEGFLRAE
+213 
-223 RVYLLSEYTNI
+223 RVYAEMLFRTS
-234 NYHFTQAFAYGILA
+234 
-248 GIKKLTIAL
+248 KK
-257 LKGNI
+257 N

-323 YPTGE
+323 YPTDE

-376 VRTIVDAEVKGWQYQ
+376 VRTIVDAEVKDWQYQ

>member
-1 MKILTIIVSY
+1 MKTFSAICLALLAGGPSASAQGQEKKIEVIVE
-11 NFEKWI
+11 NPWNAEKVDEPVVI
-17 ERCLGSLKTSSH
+17 DLSSLGAGFTVKSATVFDGTNEIPSQLDDMNGDTRADELAFVINLPASGKKTLNVTLSSLKS
-29 PTDIIVIDNC
+29 D
-39 SNDRTVEIIKTQ
+39 KT
-51 YTHVRL
+51 YP
-57 IENHAN
+57 A
-63 LGFGKANNIGM
+63 
-74 QLALQEGY
+74 
-82 DAVFLLNQDAW
+82 
-93 IGSDTLATLAEQSVK
+93 
-108 HPEFGILS
+108 
-116 PVHLN
+116 
-121 GSGEELDKGFASY
+121 
-134 AQLASIN
+134 
-141 NLPHRHEPI
+141 
-150 SCPFI
+150 
-155 NAAFW
+155 
-160 FIPVSTLQRTGGFSP
+160 
-175 LFYHYGEDKDY
+175 
-186 VNRLHFHQYKIGYIP
+186 
-201 TVYGCHDREFRK
+201 
-213 VSFEGFLRAE
+213 
-223 RVYLLSEYTNI
+223 RVYAEMLFRTS
-234 NYHFTQAFAYGILA
+234 
-248 GIKKLTIAL
+248 KK
-257 LKGNI
+257 N

-279 NVQHHHGAAF
+279 NVQYHHGAAF

-323 YPTGE
+323 YPTDE

>member
-1 MKILTIIVSY
+1 MKTFSAICLALLAGELSASAQGQEKKIEVIVE
-11 NFEKWI
+11 NPWNAEKVDEPVVI
-17 ERCLGSLKTSSH
+17 DLSSLGTGFTVKSATVFDGTNEIPSQLDDMNGDTRADELAFVINLPASGKKTLNVTLSSLKS
-29 PTDIIVIDNC
+29 D
-39 SNDRTVEIIKTQ
+39 KT
-51 YTHVRL
+51 YP
-57 IENHAN
+57 A
-63 LGFGKANNIGM
+63 
-74 QLALQEGY
+74 
-82 DAVFLLNQDAW
+82 
-93 IGSDTLATLAEQSVK
+93 
-108 HPEFGILS
+108 
-116 PVHLN
+116 
-121 GSGEELDKGFASY
+121 
-134 AQLASIN
+134 
-141 NLPHRHEPI
+141 
-150 SCPFI
+150 
-155 NAAFW
+155 
-160 FIPVSTLQRTGGFSP
+160 
-175 LFYHYGEDKDY
+175 
-186 VNRLHFHQYKIGYIP
+186 
-201 TVYGCHDREFRK
+201 
-213 VSFEGFLRAE
+213 
-223 RVYLLSEYTNI
+223 RVYAEMLFRTS
-234 NYHFTQAFAYGILA
+234 
-248 GIKKLTIAL
+248 KK
-257 LKGNI
+257 N

>member
-1 MKILTIIVSY
+1 MKTFSAICLALLAGELSASAQGQEKKIEVIVE
-11 NFEKWI
+11 NPWNAEKVDEPVVI
-17 ERCLGSLKTSSH
+17 DLSSLGAGFTVKSATVFDGTNEIPSQLDDMNGDTRADELAFVINLPASGKKTLNVTLSSLKS
-29 PTDIIVIDNC
+29 D
-39 SNDRTVEIIKTQ
+39 KT
-51 YTHVRL
+51 YP
-57 IENHAN
+57 A
-63 LGFGKANNIGM
+63 
-74 QLALQEGY
+74 
-82 DAVFLLNQDAW
+82 
-93 IGSDTLATLAEQSVK
+93 
-108 HPEFGILS
+108 
-116 PVHLN
+116 
-121 GSGEELDKGFASY
+121 
-134 AQLASIN
+134 
-141 NLPHRHEPI
+141 
-150 SCPFI
+150 
-155 NAAFW
+155 
-160 FIPVSTLQRTGGFSP
+160 
-175 LFYHYGEDKDY
+175 
-186 VNRLHFHQYKIGYIP
+186 
-201 TVYGCHDREFRK
+201 
-213 VSFEGFLRAE
+213 
-223 RVYLLSEYTNI
+223 RVYAEMLFRTS
-234 NYHFTQAFAYGILA
+234 
-248 GIKKLTIAL
+248 KK
-257 LKGNI
+257 N

-478 KETSDKENFLYTISA
+478 KETPDKENFLYTISA

>member
-1 MKILTIIVSY
+1 MKTFSAICLALLAGELSASAQGQEKKIEVIVE
-11 NFEKWI
+11 NPWNAEKVDEPVLI
-17 ERCLGSLKTSSH
+17 DLSSLGAGFTVKSATVFDGTNEIPSQLDDMNGDTRADELAFVINLPASGKKTLNVTLSSLKS
-29 PTDIIVIDNC
+29 D
-39 SNDRTVEIIKTQ
+39 KT
-51 YTHVRL
+51 YP
-57 IENHAN
+57 A
-63 LGFGKANNIGM
+63 
-74 QLALQEGY
+74 
-82 DAVFLLNQDAW
+82 
-93 IGSDTLATLAEQSVK
+93 
-108 HPEFGILS
+108 
-116 PVHLN
+116 
-121 GSGEELDKGFASY
+121 
-134 AQLASIN
+134 
-141 NLPHRHEPI
+141 
-150 SCPFI
+150 
-155 NAAFW
+155 
-160 FIPVSTLQRTGGFSP
+160 
-175 LFYHYGEDKDY
+175 
-186 VNRLHFHQYKIGYIP
+186 
-201 TVYGCHDREFRK
+201 
-213 VSFEGFLRAE
+213 
-223 RVYLLSEYTNI
+223 RVYAEMLFRTS
-234 NYHFTQAFAYGILA
+234 
-248 GIKKLTIAL
+248 KK
-257 LKGNI
+257 N

>member
-1 MKILTIIVSY
+1 MKTFSAICLALLAGGLSGSAQGQEKKIEVIVE
-11 NFEKWI
+11 NPWNAEKVDEPVVI
-17 ERCLGSLKTSSH
+17 DLSSLGAGFTVKSATVFDGTNEIPSQLDDMNGDTRADELAFVINLPASGKKTLNVTLSSLKS
-29 PTDIIVIDNC
+29 D
-39 SNDRTVEIIKTQ
+39 KT
-51 YTHVRL
+51 Y
-57 IENHAN
+57 
-63 LGFGKANNIGM
+63 
-74 QLALQEGY
+74 LA
-82 DAVFLLNQDAW
+82 
-93 IGSDTLATLAEQSVK
+93 
-108 HPEFGILS
+108 
-116 PVHLN
+116 
-121 GSGEELDKGFASY
+121 
-134 AQLASIN
+134 
-141 NLPHRHEPI
+141 
-150 SCPFI
+150 
-155 NAAFW
+155 
-160 FIPVSTLQRTGGFSP
+160 
-175 LFYHYGEDKDY
+175 
-186 VNRLHFHQYKIGYIP
+186 
-201 TVYGCHDREFRK
+201 
-213 VSFEGFLRAE
+213 
-223 RVYLLSEYTNI
+223 RVYAEMLFRTS
-234 NYHFTQAFAYGILA
+234 
-248 GIKKLTIAL
+248 KK
-257 LKGNI
+257 N

-323 YPTGE
+323 YPTDE

-403 YAGHRDAQVDV
+403 YAGHRDAQIDV

>member
-1 MKILTIIVSY
+1 MKTFSVICLALLAGGLSASAQGQEKKIEVIVE
-11 NFEKWI
+11 NPWNAEKVDEPVVI
-17 ERCLGSLKTSSH
+17 DLSSLGAGFTVKSATVFDGTNEIPSQLDDMNGDTRADELAFVINLPASGKKTLNVTLSSLKS
-29 PTDIIVIDNC
+29 D
-39 SNDRTVEIIKTQ
+39 KT
-51 YTHVRL
+51 YP
-57 IENHAN
+57 A
-63 LGFGKANNIGM
+63 
-74 QLALQEGY
+74 
-82 DAVFLLNQDAW
+82 
-93 IGSDTLATLAEQSVK
+93 
-108 HPEFGILS
+108 
-116 PVHLN
+116 
-121 GSGEELDKGFASY
+121 
-134 AQLASIN
+134 
-141 NLPHRHEPI
+141 
-150 SCPFI
+150 
-155 NAAFW
+155 
-160 FIPVSTLQRTGGFSP
+160 
-175 LFYHYGEDKDY
+175 
-186 VNRLHFHQYKIGYIP
+186 
-201 TVYGCHDREFRK
+201 
-213 VSFEGFLRAE
+213 
-223 RVYLLSEYTNI
+223 RVYAEMLFRTS
-234 NYHFTQAFAYGILA
+234 
-248 GIKKLTIAL
+248 KK
-257 LKGNI
+257 N

-323 YPTGE
+323 YPTDE

>member
-1 MKILTIIVSY
+1 MKTFSAICLALLAGGLSASAQGQEKKIEVIVENPWNAEKVDEPVVIDLSSLGAGFTIKSATVFDGTNEIPSQLDDMNGDTRADELAFVINLPASGKKTL
-11 NFEKWI
+11 NVT
-17 ERCLGSLKTSSH
+17 LSSLKS
-29 PTDIIVIDNC
+29 D
-39 SNDRTVEIIKTQ
+39 KT
-51 YTHVRL
+51 YP
-57 IENHAN
+57 A
-63 LGFGKANNIGM
+63 
-74 QLALQEGY
+74 
-82 DAVFLLNQDAW
+82 
-93 IGSDTLATLAEQSVK
+93 
-108 HPEFGILS
+108 
-116 PVHLN
+116 
-121 GSGEELDKGFASY
+121 
-134 AQLASIN
+134 
-141 NLPHRHEPI
+141 
-150 SCPFI
+150 
-155 NAAFW
+155 
-160 FIPVSTLQRTGGFSP
+160 
-175 LFYHYGEDKDY
+175 
-186 VNRLHFHQYKIGYIP
+186 
-201 TVYGCHDREFRK
+201 
-213 VSFEGFLRAE
+213 
-223 RVYLLSEYTNI
+223 RVYAEMLFRTS
-234 NYHFTQAFAYGILA
+234 
-248 GIKKLTIAL
+248 KK
-257 LKGNI
+257 N

-323 YPTGE
+323 YPTDE

-530 LEQPVKITVVKK
+530 LEQPVNITVVKK